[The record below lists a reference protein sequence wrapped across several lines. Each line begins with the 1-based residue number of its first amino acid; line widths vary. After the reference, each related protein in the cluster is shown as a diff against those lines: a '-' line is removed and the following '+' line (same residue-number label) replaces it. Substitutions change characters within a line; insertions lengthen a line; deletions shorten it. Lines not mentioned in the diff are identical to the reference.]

1 MQLKEH
7 QLCWRK
13 SNLWMS
19 KYKGVKKIA
28 LTIGSLLTIGVSGT
42 LFVKYGFPYIKKKFK
57 KTKKEEK
64 WNKYYF
70 GEQ

>member
-1 MQLKEH
+1 
-7 QLCWRK
+7 
-13 SNLWMS
+13 MS

-57 KTKKEEK
+57 KAKKEEK
-64 WNKYYF
+64 
-70 GEQ
+70 

>member
-13 SNLWMS
+13 SNLLMS
-19 KYKGVKKIA
+19 KFKGVKKIA

-42 LFVKYGFPYIKKKFK
+42 LFVKYGFPYLKKKFK
-57 KTKKEEK
+57 KNKEEED
-64 WNKYYF
+64 NN
-70 GEQ
+70 